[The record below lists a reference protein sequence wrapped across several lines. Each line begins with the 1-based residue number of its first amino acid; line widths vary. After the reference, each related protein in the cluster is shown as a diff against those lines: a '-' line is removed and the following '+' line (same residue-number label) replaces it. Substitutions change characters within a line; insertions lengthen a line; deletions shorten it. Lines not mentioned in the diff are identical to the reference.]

1 MIYKN
6 YKRRYDKASIYL
18 LRNIFDVERKNVYVG
33 VNTNWSVRKYQH
45 KRRCNDVND
54 RGYNWKVYKYIR
66 KTGGF
71 KNWKMEII
79 EEYPCSTGL
88 QLSRKERYYIEI
100 YNARLNT
107 SMPLE

>member
-45 KRRCNDVND
+45 KRRCYAPND
-54 RGYNWKVYKYIR
+54 RGYNYPLYRCIR
-66 KTGGF
+66 NTGGWD
-71 KNWKMEII
+71 NWVMEKI
-79 EEYPCSTGL
+79 EDYPCNNSKE
-88 QLSRKERYYIEI
+88 LSIRENYWIHYY
-100 YNARLNT
+100 NSRLNK
-107 SMPLE
+107 SNIS